1 MKKRN
6 KLHYTMCDVRAH
18 RHMFVCLG
26 LRVLESASPL
36 HMLLFFL
43 FIADVMNVTAT
54 DGWADGACE
63 QVMKKNITNHT
74 LFAYQTI
81 MIIFAICP
89 GTIMLCVCVCRWH
102 ELSFFV

>member
-1 MKKRN
+1 MSRAA
-6 KLHYTMCDVRAH
+6 CVRE
-18 RHMFVCLG
+18 
-26 LRVLESASPL
+26 RVATTYAAV
-36 HMLLFFL
+36 FFF